1 MAKIEVVVF
10 FIITLC
16 LFYLLMYFVLFQK
29 SADSAQS
36 HGGGGG
42 DGSGGGDDGDAIV
55 ESSSLN
61 RSSDDKHRQT
71 TKMIID
77 EDLSNDVTTN
87 QDAVADHVGGGDPVK
102 SIGKK
107 VKPSK
112 TSAKNDDNQ
121 QSINEDVDFDK
132 FVVEMID
139 ADEKPTV
146 MSGYDHQKSL
156 YLAATTNPNLT
167 INTKALLSGFIKMYA
182 RRTEY
187 DSVLFDY
194 PKLVRKIDTSSKTAK
209 LCVSPTKYND
219 WHKDSRILRAVA
231 DKLLLA
237 LAVNLD
243 EHNKHGKPCHPA
255 IMTFID
261 KYVEHFAATF
271 NKKTRPWGSEDI
283 SFVDST
289 YLLAIFMIS
298 PFASPEY
305 KKKIANM
312 ILQII
317 PKPNMAFNTKLPF
330 VNIIHASTPW
340 ILAKHVLNAQFHK
353 TAVLRIKRAA
363 MRQYCDL
370 PSNGFHLDK
379 SFSFNKLYD
388 PMLANKL
395 AIKYKYELLALLV
408 DELNGTKDLTFMS
421 AIEQMNAFIL
431 HPSIQI
437 GVYGVNTFDTTNLKL
452 NSTKVL
458 FNTKNN
464 YGIEVMPLSRLLRV
478 FTKNHC
484 FAVRG
489 FANGMKYSPD
499 TILQGSEQVIPI
511 AQFYGSQIR
520 AITSINDKNTVL
532 IPNFGCTLWNSDSV
546 SKNMIVRDIMSF
558 VVNYENTTAAFYQ
571 TYTADDSTFG
581 SFQIKEFTTI
591 DYTESSTLLDFTIN
605 ITNKSLKTQMVYIGY
620 NSVMMKIDPGTTKT
634 IKTTLRI
641 ENDSVIVVKPTRQTH
656 NESLEF
662 PLYINSKTKA
672 VKSSL
677 GIMVFKSPND
687 PKIYCPSTEL
697 VIKYPKFEYNEFS
710 NQWVL
715 EK

>member
-1 MAKIEVVVF
+1 MAKIEVAVILIV
-10 FIITLC
+10 TLC

-29 SADSAQS
+29 PADSTPS
-36 HGGGGG
+36 RDGGV
-42 DGSGGGDDGDAIV
+42 DGAV
-55 ESSSLN
+55 NESSSSNN
-61 RSSDDKHRQT
+61 RRGYQP
-71 TKMIID
+71 TKMIVD
-77 EDLSNDVTTN
+77 EGSNNDATTN
-87 QDAVADHVGGGDPVK
+87 PDAGGTAK
-102 SIGKK
+102 SAK
-107 VKPSK
+107 S
-112 TSAKNDDNQ
+112 SSEAKNDDNQ

-132 FVVEMID
+132 SVVEMID
-139 ADEKPTV
+139 AYEQSTTMIDD
-146 MSGYDHQKSL
+146 GQKRI

-167 INTKALLSGFIKMYA
+167 INTKALLTGFVDMYA
-182 RRTEY
+182 RRTMY

-194 PKLVRKIDTSSKTAK
+194 SKLVRKLDTTAK
-209 LCVSPTKYND
+209 TTKLWTRQTKYND

-237 LAVNLD
+237 LAVTLYG
-243 EHNKHGKPCHPA
+243 HSKYGKPCHPA

-261 KYVEHFAATF
+261 KYMTQFAATF

-298 PFASPEY
+298 PFSSPEY
-305 KKKIANM
+305 KKKLANM

-353 TAVLRIKRAA
+353 TAVLRIKRAV

-379 SFSFNKLYD
+379 SFSFNKIYD
-388 PMLANKL
+388 PTLANKL

-408 DELNGTKDLTFMS
+408 EELNGTKDLTFMS

-431 HPSIQI
+431 HPSIKI
-437 GVYGVNTFDTTNLKL
+437 GVYGVNTFDITNLKL
-452 NSTKVL
+452 TSDKVL
-458 FNTKNN
+458 LTMTNN
-464 YGIEVMPLSRLLRV
+464 YGIEVMPLIKLLRV

-499 TILQGSEQVIPI
+499 TILEGSTQIIPI

-532 IPNFGCTLWNSDSV
+532 IPNFGCTLWDRDSKDLSKTMVV
-546 SKNMIVRDIMSF
+546 SEIMSF
-558 VVNYENTTAAFYQ
+558 VISYENTIAAFYQ
-571 TYTADDSTFG
+571 TYTANNSIVG

-591 DYTESSTLLDFTIN
+591 QYTESSTLLDYTIN
-605 ITNKSLKTQMVYIGY
+605 ITNKSTKTRMIYIGY
-620 NSVMMKIDPGTTKT
+620 NNIVIKINPGITET

-641 ENDSVIVVKPTRQTH
+641 ENDSVIVVKPTRSAH
-656 NESLEF
+656 KESLNF
-662 PLYINSKTKA
+662 PLYINPDIKA

-677 GIMVFKSPND
+677 GITVVKTPSD

-697 VIKYPKFEYNEFS
+697 VIKYPKFKYNEFS
-710 NQWVL
+710 NQWIL